1 MLIFALTILFWL
13 QPPPWQAEV
22 VDPQVRQL
30 IASVAS
36 VEAIGSRIELVSEQ
50 LLGRPYLTR
59 PLIGS
64 PTTREALV
72 SRVDGFD
79 CVTFVETVL
88 ALAAVDSPADFTR
101 QLAAIRYRD
110 GEIAWASRLHYATDW
125 SAYQIGRGLLADFTT
140 QPESLWRQKHLHRVK
155 GLPPRHSSYRYYPK
169 RAFPLIA
176 PTLMTGDIIFFVSGS
191 PGLDTNHLGI
201 VIRRGDQL
209 WLRNASRRQR
219 QVVDEPLADY
229 LRHHRMAGFFIN
241 RPRPGTG

>member
-1 MLIFALTILFWL
+1 MLIFVLFILTWVPARPL
-13 QPPPWQAEV
+13 QSVDADPEV
-22 VDPQVRQL
+22 RRL
-30 IASVAS
+30 IASIAS
-36 VEAIGSRIELVSEQ
+36 VEAIGRRIELVSEQ

-88 ALAAVDSPADFTR
+88 ALASVDSAADFTH

-110 GEIAWASRLHYATDW
+110 AEIAWANRLHYATEW
-125 SAYQIGRGLLADFTT
+125 SAYQIGRGLLADITN
-140 QPESLWRQKHLHRVK
+140 QPESLWRQKDLHRVK
-155 GLPPRHSSYRYYPK
+155 GLPPRLSTYRYYPK
-169 RAFPLIA
+169 RAYSLIA
-176 PTLMTGDIIFFVSGS
+176 PTLTTGDIIFFVSGS

-219 QVVDEPLADY
+219 LVVDEPLEDY
-229 LRHHRMAGFFIN
+229 FRHNRMAGFFIN
-241 RPRPGTG
+241 RPRPRTG